1 MKTSL
6 LLFSILLFLGTVQQ
20 TWAQTYETEE
30 YSYEELLDKIK
41 TKQKKYI
48 KKTAGTPWDQIYIY
62 PAFAVI
68 QAYTKMADGLSP
80 NFYHSGL
87 QISLGMDL
95 FSEHWFSETAFRNFG
110 ASKVESKEL
119 FLKELDFKIGHKNYI
134 TETVEYRLSFGVST
148 RSIRLSD
155 ELTGFHQESKNPA
168 LISSIGLLS
177 SLPNSPLLLGLEFNY
192 RSLLVAN
199 EFDKGSMGLNFI
211 FMGYF

>member
-1 MKTSL
+1 L
-6 LLFSILLFLGTVQQ
+6 FLFSTQTVSAE
-20 TWAQTYETEE
+20 TKYETEE
-30 YSYEELLDKIK
+30 FSYEELLDKIK
-41 TKQKKYI
+41 TKQKKYT
-48 KKTAGTPWDQIYIY
+48 KKTAASPWDQIYIY
-62 PAFAVI
+62 PSFAII
-68 QAYTKMADGLSP
+68 QSYTKIVNDVSP

-119 FLKELDFKIGHKNYI
+119 FLKELDFKIGHKSNI
-134 TETVEYRLSFGVST
+134 TDAVEYRLSFGVST
-148 RSIRLSD
+148 RTIRLSD
-155 ELTGFHQESKNPA
+155 DVNGFYQESKNPA
-168 LISSIGLLS
+168 LISSMGLLS
-177 SLPNSPLLLGLEFNY
+177 TLPNSPVLLGLEFNY